1 MKKLFAVVMAV
12 LTSLG
17 LAWAQAWN
25 HDPAS
30 PIGPLHWGTVT
41 PSYATCG
48 DSITGEVGMKQSPI
62 DIVPNNALAASFFA
76 PLFKYKPTPLKIENP
91 GHYVE
96 VPYDP
101 TSYLYV
107 GSQPTD
113 VSQLAHFHFHAPSEH
128 TINGVRYDAELHLV
142 HTNVIESAPPPRP
155 QLKPAPPTPIAVQK
169 QELGE
174 PSWDPQWDETV
185 ERALSPG
192 MLSPQIARGVR
203 SYCPRFASMSDPD
216 KRAFWAYTFQAL
228 AGAEAGLKPTTDV
241 RHTEPEVAKVDT
253 VTKRMVHQQGLL
265 QLAYMDAVRYGCDFN
280 WQHDRTLPEK
290 DPARTI
296 LQPENNLLC
305 GVKIMEN
312 QMLRQRKPLLSS
324 TSYWVTLRPATI
336 SYKVFAKQMKNVPAA
351 CSNGMPPEE
360 KAKTRQPG
368 ETPDFPPIGQ

>member
-25 HDPAS
+25 HGPVS

-48 DSITGEVGMKQSPI
+48 DSIAGEAGMKQSPI
-62 DIVPNNALAASFFA
+62 DIVPDNALAASFSA
-76 PLFKYKPTPLKIENP
+76 PLFKYKPTPLKIENS

-96 VPYDP
+96 MPCDP
-101 TSYLYV
+101 TSYLYAR
-107 GSQPTD
+107 SQPTD
-113 VSQLAHFHFHAPSEH
+113 VYQLARFHFHAPSEH
-128 TINGVRYDAELHLV
+128 LINVRDDAELHLS
-142 HTNVIESAPPPRP
+142 HTNVIGSAAPPRP
-155 QLKPAPPTPIAVQK
+155 QLKPAPPTPIAMEK

-174 PSWDPQWDETV
+174 QSWDPQWDETV

-192 MLSPQIARGVR
+192 MLSPRIAPGVR

-216 KRAFWAYTFQAL
+216 KRVFWAYTFQAL

-253 VTKRMVHQQGLL
+253 VTKRIVHQQGLL

-336 SYKVFAKQMKNVPAA
+336 SYKVFAKQMTNVPAA
-351 CSNGMPPEE
+351 CSDGMPPEE
-360 KAKTRQPG
+360 KAKSRQPE
-368 ETPDFPPIGQ
+368 ETIDFPPIGQ

>member
-1 MKKLFAVVMAV
+1 MTKLFAVVMAV

-41 PSYATCG
+41 PSCATCG
-48 DSITGEVGMKQSPI
+48 DSITGGVGMKQSPI
-62 DIVPNNALAASFFA
+62 D
-76 PLFKYKPTPLKIENP
+76 
-91 GHYVE
+91 
-96 VPYDP
+96 
-101 TSYLYV
+101 
-107 GSQPTD
+107 
-113 VSQLAHFHFHAPSEH
+113 
-128 TINGVRYDAELHLV
+128 
-142 HTNVIESAPPPRP
+142 IESAPPPRP

-192 MLSPQIARGVR
+192 MLSPRIAPGVG

-296 LQPENNLLC
+296 LEPENNLLC

-368 ETPDFPPIGQ
+368 ETPGFPPIGQ

>member
-41 PSYATCG
+41 PSYATCSAG
-48 DSITGEVGMKQSPI
+48 ITGEVGMKQSLI
-62 DIVPNNALAASFFA
+62 DIVPDNALAASFSA
-76 PLFKYKPTPLKIENP
+76 PLFKYKPTPL
-91 GHYVE
+91 
-96 VPYDP
+96 
-101 TSYLYV
+101 
-107 GSQPTD
+107 
-113 VSQLAHFHFHAPSEH
+113 
-128 TINGVRYDAELHLV
+128 

-155 QLKPAPPTPIAVQK
+155 QLEPAPPTPIAVKK

-192 MLSPQIARGVR
+192 MLSPRIAPGVR

-228 AGAEAGLKPTTDV
+228 AGAEAGLRPTTDV

-253 VTKRMVHQQGLL
+253 VTKRIVHQQGLL

-351 CSNGMPPEE
+351 CSNDMPPEE

-368 ETPDFPPIGQ
+368 ETRKVPVATTVARMVDGSHSR

>member
-1 MKKLFAVVMAV
+1 MTKPFAAVMAV

-30 PIGPLHWGTVT
+30 LIVPLHWGTVT
-41 PSYATCG
+41 
-48 DSITGEVGMKQSPI
+48 
-62 DIVPNNALAASFFA
+62 
-76 PLFKYKPTPLKIENP
+76 
-91 GHYVE
+91 
-96 VPYDP
+96 
-101 TSYLYV
+101 
-107 GSQPTD
+107 
-113 VSQLAHFHFHAPSEH
+113 QL
-128 TINGVRYDAELHLV
+128 VY
-142 HTNVIESAPPPRP
+142 TNVIEPAPTPRP
-155 QLKPAPPTPIAVQK
+155 QLKAAPPTPIAMKK

-174 PSWDPQWDETV
+174 PSWDPQWDEIV

-192 MLSPQIARGVR
+192 MLSPRIAWGVR
-203 SYCPRFASMSDPD
+203 SYCPLFASMSDPD
-216 KRAFWAYTFQAL
+216 KRVFWAYTFQAL

-265 QLAYMDAVRYGCDFN
+265 QLAYMDAERYGCDFN
-280 WQHDRTLPEK
+280 WQHDRTLPER

-312 QMLRQRKPLLSS
+312 QMVTQRKPLLSS

-336 SYKVFAKQMKNVPAA
+336 SYKIFAKQMKNVPIA

-360 KAKTRQPG
+360 KANNR
-368 ETPDFPPIGQ
+368 

>member
-1 MKKLFAVVMAV
+1 MRKFFALVMAV

-30 PIGPLHWGTVT
+30 PIGLLHWGTLM
-41 PSYATCG
+41 PSYAPCG
-48 DSITGEVGMKQSPI
+48 DSITGEAGMKRSPI
-62 DIVPNNALAASFFA
+62 DIVPDNALAARFYA
-76 PLFKYKPTPLKIENP
+76 PLFNYKTTPLKIENTI
-91 GHYVE
+91 HYVE

-107 GSQPTD
+107 GSQATD
-113 VSQLAHFHFHAPSEH
+113 VYQRVPFTFHAPSEH
-128 TINGVRYDAELHLV
+128 TINGVGCDAELHLV
-142 HTNVIESAPPPRP
+142 HTNVIESAPPHRP
-155 QLKPAPPTPIAVQK
+155 QLKRVPPTPIAVKK

-174 PSWDPQWDETV
+174 PSWDPQWDEIV
-185 ERALSPG
+185 ERALSLG
-192 MLSPQIARGVR
+192 MLSTQIAPGVR

-216 KRAFWAYTFQAL
+216 KRAFWAYTLQAL
-228 AGAEAGLKPTTDV
+228 AAAEAGLKPTTDV
-241 RHTEPEVAKVDT
+241 RHTEPEVAKLDS

-265 QLAYMDAVRYGCDFN
+265 QLAYMDAERYGCDFN

-312 QMLRQRKPLLSS
+312 QILKQKKPLLSS

-351 CSNGMPPEE
+351 CSNGMPEE
-360 KAKTRQPG
+360 KAKNR
-368 ETPDFPPIGQ
+368 

>member
-1 MKKLFAVVMAV
+1 MMAV

-25 HDPAS
+25 HGAVS

-41 PSYATCG
+41 LSYATCG
-48 DSITGEVGMKQSPI
+48 DSITGEAGMKQSPI
-62 DIVPNNALAASFFA
+62 DIVPDNALAASFSA
-76 PLFKYKPTPLKIENP
+76 PLFKYKPTPLKIENS

-96 VPYDP
+96 MPCDP
-101 TSYLYV
+101 TSYLYA

-113 VSQLAHFHFHAPSEH
+113 VYQLARFHFHAPSEH
-128 TINGVRYDAELHLV
+128 TINVRDDAELHLS
-142 HTNVIESAPPPRP
+142 HTNVIESAAPPRP
-155 QLKPAPPTPIAVQK
+155 QLKPAPPTPIAMEK

-174 PSWDPQWDETV
+174 QSWDPQWDETV

-192 MLSPQIARGVR
+192 MLSPRIAPGVR

-216 KRAFWAYTFQAL
+216 KRVFWAYTFQAL

-253 VTKRMVHQQGLL
+253 VTKRIVHQQGLL

-296 LQPENNLLC
+296 LQAENNLLC

-312 QMLRQRKPLLSS
+312 QMLRQKKALLSS
-324 TSYWVTLRPATI
+324 TSYWETLRPATI
-336 SYKVFAKQMKNVPAA
+336 GYKVFAKQMKNVPAA
-351 CSNGMPPEE
+351 CSDGMPPEE

-368 ETPDFPPIGQ
+368 ETPGFPPIGQ

>member
-12 LTSLG
+12 LASLG

-30 PIGPLHWGTVT
+30 PIGPLDPGTVT

-48 DSITGEVGMKQSPI
+48 DSITGEAGMKQSPI
-62 DIVPNNALAASFFA
+62 DIVPDNALAASSSA
-76 PLFKYKPTPLKIENP
+76 PWFQYKPTPLKIENT
-91 GHYVE
+91 GHSVE
-96 VPYDP
+96 MPCDP
-101 TSYLYV
+101 TSYLYA

-113 VSQLAHFHFHAPSEH
+113 VSQRVQFHFHAPSEH
-128 TINGVRYDAELHLV
+128 TINDVRYDAELHLV
-142 HTNVIESAPPPRP
+142 HTDVIESAPPPRP
-155 QLKPAPPTPIAVQK
+155 QLKPAPPTPIAVEK

-185 ERALSPG
+185 EEALSPE
-192 MLSPQIARGVR
+192 MLSPRIAPGVR

-216 KRAFWAYTFQAL
+216 KRVFWTYTFQAL
-228 AGAEAGLKPTTDV
+228 AGAGAGLKPTTDV
-241 RHTEPEVAKVDT
+241 RHTEPELAKVDP
-253 VTKRMVHQQGLL
+253 VTKRMIHQQGLL

-312 QMLRQRKPLLSS
+312 QMLRQKKPLLSS
-324 TSYWVTLRPATI
+324 TSYWETLRPATF

-351 CSNGMPPEE
+351 CSDGMPPEE
-360 KAKTRQPG
+360 KAKTREPG
-368 ETPDFPPIGQ
+368 ETPAFPPIGQ

>member
-25 HDPAS
+25 HDPAL
-30 PIGPLHWGTVT
+30 PIGPLHWDTVT
-41 PSYATCG
+41 RSYATCG
-48 DSITGEVGMKQSPI
+48 DSITREAGMKQSGI
-62 DIVPNNALAASFFA
+62 DIVPGNALAASFSA
-76 PLFKYKPTPLKIENP
+76 PSFKYKPTPLKIENT
-91 GHYVE
+91 GHSVE
-96 VPYDP
+96 MPCDP
-101 TSYLYV
+101 ATYLYA
-107 GSQPTD
+107 GSLPAD
-113 VSQLAHFHFHAPSEH
+113 IYQLARIHFHAPSEH
-128 TINGVRYDAELHLV
+128 TVNDVGDDAELDLV
-142 HTNVIESAPPPRP
+142 HTNVIESAPSPRP
-155 QLKPAPPTPIAVQK
+155 QLKTAPPTPIAIEK

-174 PSWDPQWDETV
+174 QSWDPQWDATV

-192 MLSPQIARGVR
+192 MLSPGIAPGVR
-203 SYCPRFASMSDPD
+203 SYCPRFASLSDPD
-216 KRAFWAYTFQAL
+216 KRVFWAYTFQAL

-253 VTKRMVHQQGLL
+253 VTKQIVHQQGLL

-324 TSYWVTLRPATI
+324 TSYWETLRPATI
-336 SYKVFAKQMKNVPAA
+336 SYKVFAKQMTNVPAA
-351 CSNGMPPEE
+351 CSDGMPPEE
-360 KAKTRQPG
+360 KAKNRQPG
-368 ETPDFPPIGQ
+368 ETPGFAATGQ

>member
-12 LTSLG
+12 LTSLS
-17 LAWAQAWN
+17 LAWAQAWS

-30 PIGPLHWGTVT
+30 PIGSLHWGTVT

-48 DSITGEVGMKQSPI
+48 DSITSEVGMQQSPI
-62 DIVPNNALAASFFA
+62 YIVPDNALAASFSA
-76 PLFKYKPTPLKIENP
+76 LLFKYKPAPLKIENT

-96 VPYDP
+96 V
-101 TSYLYV
+101 
-107 GSQPTD
+107 
-113 VSQLAHFHFHAPSEH
+113 
-128 TINGVRYDAELHLV
+128 
-142 HTNVIESAPPPRP
+142 RP
-155 QLKPAPPTPIAVQK
+155 QLKPAPPTPIAVEK

-174 PSWDPQWDETV
+174 PSWDAQWDETV

-192 MLSPQIARGVR
+192 MLSSRIARGVR

-241 RHTEPEVAKVDT
+241 RHTEPEMAQVDT
-253 VTKRMVHQQGLL
+253 VTKRMIRQQGLL
-265 QLAYMDAVRYGCDFN
+265 QLAYMDAERYGCDFN

-305 GVKIMEN
+305 GVKIMQN

-351 CSNGMPPEE
+351 CSNSMPPEE
-360 KAKTRQPG
+360 KAKNRQPG
-368 ETPDFPPIGQ
+368 ETPGFPPIGQ